1 MKVFLSVSS
10 ILLASVLGIQGDKV
24 PNTLTSAN
32 LKANLIAAGYT
43 PVDDSPGVEIVTI
56 TTKSGDKFPETLSVS
71 ADDSFFWIQVGFG
84 TIPDADAANT
94 SWLLNLLK
102 ENEDIEPGQFN
113 IYVDKEK
120 NHLELSV
127 PVINQNMDSKEIR
140 FQLNDFVKVAEGSS
154 KYWQYPSTV
163 KPTPS
168 K

>member
-24 PNTLTSAN
+24 PNILTSAN
-32 LKANLIAAGYT
+32 LKSSLIAAGFT
-43 PVDDSPGVEIVTI
+43 PVDDSTGVEIVTI

-71 ADDSFFWIQVGFG
+71 ADDSFLWIQVGFG
-84 TIPDADAANT
+84 TIPDADATNSA
-94 SWLLNLLK
+94 WMLNLLK

-120 NHLELSV
+120 NHLELSF
-127 PVINQNMDSKEIR
+127 PVINQNMDDKEIK
-140 FQLNDFVKVAEGSS
+140 FEVNNFVKVAEESS
-154 KYWQYPSTV
+154 KYWQYPSTIIA
-163 KPTPS
+163 PPS